1 MNSKQAEKV
10 YYKPAMKRPLK
21 KIRHPQAPTP
31 LSVIKQPVASG
42 ATDTNGSLDFDP
54 SEIVPEGM
62 LSEDFDEDL
71 EDSGEVFD
79 EISLLAK

>member
-1 MNSKQAEKV
+1 
-10 YYKPAMKRPLK
+10 MKRPLK
-21 KIRHPQAPTP
+21 KIRHPQALTP
-31 LSVIKQPVASG
+31 LSVIKQPVVSG
-42 ATDTNGSLDFDP
+42 TTTNGSLDFDP

-71 EDSGEVFD
+71 EDSDEVFD